1 MAGIDFTKIEKEIED
16 LAKELFKG
24 FVNQAK
30 ADGMTF
36 VGNNRET
43 FVRRTEQFRDGEISE
58 TNYKNGLLNLLALA
72 KMERLKQEGLAK
84 VQIDKF
90 TRGVVDILIDAG
102 LRAIA

>member
-16 LAKELFKG
+16 LAKELFRG

-36 VGNNRET
+36 VDNNRET

>member
-1 MAGIDFTKIEKEIED
+1 MVRIEFTRIEKEIEG

-30 ADGMTF
+30 ADGMAF
-36 VGNNRET
+36 VDENRET
-43 FVRRTEQFRDGEISE
+43 FVRRTEQFRNGEISE

-84 VQIDKF
+84 VEIDKF
-90 TRGVVDILIDAG
+90 TRGVIDILIDAG